1 MNLPV
6 ALLHSLFC
14 CYCHLPHARW
24 QSLNTAQY
32 VPDRLSAQVNGE
44 KAGRE
49 QVEQA
54 CVQLGVQLL
63 DLQRQLKASQT
74 REAAA
79 TRELADSMDQVSV
92 QRVLLLGSV
101 ACLQVRSA
109 AMRDVPTHLS
119 QHDVGSHSV
128 KRSGA
133 LRPSVQQQ
141 SQ

>member
-1 MNLPV
+1 MT
-6 ALLHSLFC
+6 
-14 CYCHLPHARW
+14 
-24 QSLNTAQY
+24 LNAHCI
-32 VPDRLSAQVNGE
+32 PDRLAAEAAAE
-44 KAGRE
+44 KAARG
-49 QVEQA
+49 QVEQTCA
-54 CVQLGVQLL
+54 QLGMQLL